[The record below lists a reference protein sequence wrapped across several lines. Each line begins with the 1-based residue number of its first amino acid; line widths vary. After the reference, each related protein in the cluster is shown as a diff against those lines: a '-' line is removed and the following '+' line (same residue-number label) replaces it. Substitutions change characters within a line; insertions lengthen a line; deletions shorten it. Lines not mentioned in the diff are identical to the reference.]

1 MTVLT
6 RMAVNPATRSGRK
19 IVFNRQAMHA
29 AVMAA
34 FSPER
39 HEEMEGRPLWRLDHD
54 GHRHVLY
61 VVSPVEPDLTHVVEQ
76 AGWAGES
83 WSSTDYGPFL
93 ARLRTGQSWGFRLT
107 ANPVKNVAQAGARS
121 KILPYVTPAQQL
133 WWLARRAEGWGFGL
147 PLEGGE
153 LYVPGEEPSATDSE
167 PPSVMVSNSQDE
179 RFGRKDAGRGGAK
192 VTLRMA
198 QFDGILQVTDAQRLR
213 EALVSGM
220 GRAKAYGCGLMT
232 LRPAVEGSA

>member
-6 RMAVNPATRSGRK
+6 RMALNPATRSGRR

-34 FSPER
+34 FSPEQ
-39 HEEMEGRPLWRLDHD
+39 HDEMDGRPLWRLDHD

-61 VVSPVEPDLTHVVEQ
+61 VVSPVQPDLTHVVEQ

-93 ARLRTGQSWGFRLT
+93 ARLRTGQTWGFRLT
-107 ANPVKNVAQAGARS
+107 ANPVKNVSRPDGRGVV
-121 KILPYVTPAQQL
+121 LPHVTPAQQL
-133 WWLARRAEGWGFGL
+133 WWLTRRAEGWGFSL
-147 PLEGGE
+147 PLQDGSS
-153 LYVPGEEPSATDSE
+153 YVAGDE
-167 PPSVMVSNSQDE
+167 PPGSGVETPPVLVSNREDE
-179 RFGRKDAGRGGAK
+179 RFGRKDGGRGGSK
-192 VTLRMA
+192 VTLRLA
-198 QFDGILQVTDAQRLR
+198 QFDGLLQVTDAQRLR
-213 EALVSGM
+213 EALVAGM

-232 LRPAVEGSA
+232 LRPAAEGA